1 MFFKKIY
8 LSFIIYLI
16 LAVSCMV
23 AGQPK
28 TEIMRNN
35 SVEKRDSKRPQG
47 RNIYLNSMGCKIN
60 YTPCLNLKLHIIY
73 LFTRPT

>member
-35 SVEKRDSKRPQG
+35 SVEKRVNAKG
-47 RNIYLNSMGCKIN
+47 RKDEIYI
-60 YTPCLNLKLHIIY
+60 
-73 LFTRPT
+73 